1 MSQLITPDLVL
12 LDADLG
18 TDRAGVIGALTNLVA
33 EQGRA
38 TAAESLF
45 DDAWAREQLTD
56 TGVPGG
62 IAIPHCRSEAVTEAT
77 LVMARLAPAVDF
89 GAADAPADL
98 IFLIAAPAG
107 ADQEHLTVLSALARS
122 LVNPE
127 FVDSLRAAATR
138 EEIVALVKQ
147 ATAPEEKAAPAAA
160 GAGAAAAGAAAA
172 TASEA
177 PSQDANADSAARPVL
192 IAVTACPTGIAHT
205 YMAADSLAAAAERA
219 GVELH
224 VETQGSSGS
233 TPLDPA
239 VIAAASAVI
248 FAVDVD
254 VRDKARFAGKAVV
267 QSPVKR
273 GIDAPDA
280 MIAEALAAA
289 SDPNATRVAGGG
301 AASEATSS
309 TSDEHFGQTVKRA
322 LLTGVSYM
330 IPFVAGGG
338 LLIALGFLLGGYLI
352 TETAGS
358 IILENSLWNL
368 PEGGIAAY
376 LGAAAFQIGA
386 ASMGFLVP
394 ALAGYIAY
402 AIADRPGIAPG
413 FTAGAVAGLMGAGFL
428 GGIVGGL
435 LAGVAAH
442 WLAQRKTAAWFRGLM
457 PVVVIP
463 LLASIFASGL
473 MVLILGGPIASLTVA
488 LNDFLNGLNGASAI
502 VLGLILGAMM
512 GFDLGGP
519 VNKVAYSFAVAG
531 LGAGAIDNQ
540 GPWMIM
546 AAVMASGMVAPLAM
560 ALASTVLARRLF
572 SPVEKENG
580 KAAWLLGASFISEGA
595 IPFAAADPLRVIPA
609 SAIGSAVTGA
619 IIMAFGVTSQAP
631 HGGVFVFFAINP
643 FPMFLVAIVAGT
655 IVTALIVVALK
666 RFVRKSD
673 TVAPAAA
680 QVPVAA

>member
-18 TDRAGVIGALTNLVA
+18 TDRAGVIRALTNLVA

-89 GAADAPADL
+89 GATDAPADL

-138 EEIVALVKQ
+138 EEIVALVEQ

-160 GAGAAAAGAAAA
+160 AAGAGAAAA

-301 AASEATSS
+301 AASETTSS

-673 TVAPAAA
+673 TVVPAAA

>member
-1 MSQLITPDLVL
+1 MSQLITTDLVL

-18 TDRAGVIGALTNLVA
+18 TNREGVIRALTHLVA

-38 TAAESLF
+38 TNAESLF

-62 IAIPHCRSEAVTEAT
+62 IAIPHCRSEAVTEPT

-89 GAADAPADL
+89 GATDAPADL
-98 IFLIAAPAG
+98 VFLIAAPAG
-107 ADQEHLTVLSALARS
+107 ADKEHLTVLSALARS

-138 EEIVALVKQ
+138 EDIVALVEQ
-147 ATAPEEKAAPAAA
+147 ATAPEEKAEPAAA
-160 GAGAAAAGAAAA
+160 GGGSGGGSGASAAKHAAPA
-172 TASEA
+172 TDNE
-177 PSQDANADSAARPVL
+177 ARPVL

-224 VETQGSSGS
+224 VETQGSSGA
-233 TPLDPA
+233 TPIDPA

-254 VRDKARFAGKAVV
+254 VRDKGRFAGKPLV

-289 SDPNATRVAGGG
+289 SDPNATRVAGGE
-301 AASEATSS
+301 AAAES
-309 TSDEHFGQTVKRA
+309 TRSTTDEHFGQTVQRA

-352 TETAGS
+352 TDTAGD
-358 IILENSLWNL
+358 IITQNSLWNL
-368 PEGGIAAY
+368 PDGGVGAY
-376 LGAAAFQIGA
+376 LGAAAFKIGQ

-473 MVLILGGPIASLTVA
+473 MVLILGGPIAALTVG
-488 LNDFLNGLNGASAI
+488 LNDFLNGLSGASAV

-519 VNKVAYSFAVAG
+519 VNKVAYAFAVAG

-540 GPWMIM
+540 APWMIM

-609 SAIGSAVTGA
+609 SAIGSAVTGG

-643 FPMFLVAIVAGT
+643 FPLFLVAIIAGT
-655 IVTALIVVALK
+655 IITALIVVALK
-666 RFVRKSD
+666 RFVRKSA
-673 TVAPAAA
+673 TATPAAA
-680 QVPVAA
+680 QVQVAA

>member
-18 TDRAGVIGALTNLVA
+18 TDRAGVIRALTNLVA

-89 GAADAPADL
+89 GATDAPADL

-138 EEIVALVKQ
+138 EEIVALVEQ

-160 GAGAAAAGAAAA
+160 GAAAA
-172 TASEA
+172 TASKA
-177 PSQDANADSAARPVL
+177 PSQDANADAAARPVL

-254 VRDKARFAGKAVV
+254 VRDKARFAGKALV

-273 GIDAPDA
+273 GIDAPDE
-280 MIAEALAAA
+280 MIAEAIAAA
-289 SDPNATRVAGGG
+289 NDPNAARVADGD
-301 AASEATSS
+301 ASEATSS

-488 LNDFLNGLNGASAI
+488 LNDFLNGLSGASAV

-540 GPWMIM
+540 APWMIM

-609 SAIGSAVTGA
+609 SAIGSAVTGGL
-619 IIMAFGVTSQAP
+619 IMAFGVTSQAP

-643 FPMFLVAIVAGT
+643 FPMFLLAIVAGT

-666 RFVRKSD
+666 RFVRKSEP
-673 TVAPAAA
+673 VASTAA

>member
-1 MSQLITPDLVL
+1 MSQLITTDLVL
-12 LDADLG
+12 LDANLG
-18 TDRAGVIGALTNLVA
+18 TDRAGVIRAMTKLVA
-33 EQGRA
+33 DQGRA
-38 TAAESLF
+38 TNAESLF

-62 IAIPHCRSEAVTEAT
+62 IAIPHCRSEAVTEPT
-77 LVMARLAPAVDF
+77 LVMARLTPAVDF
-89 GAADAPADL
+89 GSPDAPADL
-98 IFLIAAPAG
+98 IFLIAAPEG
-107 ADQEHLTVLSALARS
+107 ADKEHLTLLSALARS

-127 FVDSLRAAATR
+127 FVDSLRSAGSR
-138 EEIVALVKQ
+138 EEIVTLVEQ
-147 ATAPEEKAAPAAA
+147 ATAPQEKAAPDATAGTATGDAQPAAPAA
-160 GAGAAAAGAAAA
+160 GD
-172 TASEA
+172 T
-177 PSQDANADSAARPVL
+177 ARPV
-192 IAVTACPTGIAHT
+192 IVAVTACPTGIAHT

-224 VETQGSSGS
+224 VETQGSSGA

-239 VIAAASAVI
+239 IIAAASAVI

-254 VRDKARFAGKAVV
+254 VRDKGRFAGKALI

-273 GIDAPDA
+273 GIDAPDE
-280 MIAEALAAA
+280 MIAEAIAAA
-289 SDPNATRVAGGG
+289 SDPDAARVAGGS
-301 AASEATSS
+301 AAGESSS
-309 TSDEHFGQTVKRA
+309 TKDEHFGQTVKRA

-352 TETAGS
+352 TETAGD
-358 IILENSLWNL
+358 IVVGNSLWNL
-368 PEGGIAAY
+368 PDGGLATY

-442 WLAQRKTAAWFRGLM
+442 WLAQRKTPAWFRGLM

-473 MVLILGGPIASLTVA
+473 MVLILGGPIASLTFA
-488 LNDFLNGLNGASAI
+488 LNNFLNGLNGASAI

-609 SAIGSAVTGA
+609 SAIGSAVTGG
-619 IIMAFGVTSQAP
+619 IIMAAGVTSQAP
-631 HGGVFVFFAINP
+631 HGGIFVFFAINP
-643 FPMFLVAIVAGT
+643 FPMFLLAIAAGT
-655 IVTALIVVALK
+655 VVTALIVVALK
-666 RFVRKSD
+666 RFTVRGNR
-673 TVAPAAA
+673 TAVPEAAK
-680 QVPVAA
+680 VSVAA

>member
-12 LDADLG
+12 LDANLG
-18 TDRAGVIGALTNLVA
+18 TDREGVIRALTSRVA
-33 EQGRA
+33 ELGRA
-38 TAAESLF
+38 TDAEALF
-45 DDAWAREQLTD
+45 ADAWAREQKTD

-77 LVMARLAPAVDF
+77 LVMARLKPAVDF
-89 GAADAPADL
+89 GATDAPADL

-107 ADQEHLTVLSALARS
+107 ADQEHLTLLSALARS
-122 LVNPE
+122 LVRPE
-127 FVDSLRAAATR
+127 FVDSLRAASTP
-138 EEIVALVKQ
+138 EEIVTLVEQ
-147 ATAPEEKAAPAAA
+147 AIAPADATAPAAA
-160 GAGAAAAGAAAA
+160 AAPDAAQS
-172 TASEA
+172 TT
-177 PSQDANADSAARPVL
+177 PADGEGKRPVVV
-192 IAVTACPTGIAHT
+192 AVTACITGIAHT

-224 VETQGSSGS
+224 VETQGSSGA

-239 VIAAASAVI
+239 VIKAASAVI

-254 VRDKARFAGKAVV
+254 VRDKGRFAGMPVV
-267 QSPVKR
+267 QAPVKR
-273 GIDAPDA
+273 GIDAPDE

-289 SDPNATRVAGGG
+289 GDPQAARVS
-301 AASEATSS
+301 AAANESATSNDK
-309 TSDEHFGQTVKRA
+309 DEHFGQTVKRA

-352 TETAGS
+352 TDTAS
-358 IILENSLWNL
+358 DIIVQNSLWNL
-368 PEGGIAAY
+368 PEGGLAAY
-376 LGAAAFQIGA
+376 LGAAAFKIGA

-394 ALAGYIAY
+394 ALAGYIAF

-442 WLAQRKTAAWFRGLM
+442 WLAQRQTPAWFRGLM

-488 LNDFLNGLNGASAI
+488 LNDFLNGLSGASAI

-531 LGAGAIDNQ
+531 LGAGALDNQ
-540 GPWMIM
+540 APWMIM

-609 SAIGSAVTGA
+609 SAIGSAVTGGL
-619 IIMAFGVTSQAP
+619 IMAFGVTSQAP

-643 FPMFLVAIVAGT
+643 FPLFLVAIVAGMV
-655 IVTALIVVALK
+655 VTALLVVVLK
-666 RFVRKSD
+666 RFVRKNA
-673 TVAPAAA
+673 TVSPAAA
-680 QVPVAA
+680 EVPVAA